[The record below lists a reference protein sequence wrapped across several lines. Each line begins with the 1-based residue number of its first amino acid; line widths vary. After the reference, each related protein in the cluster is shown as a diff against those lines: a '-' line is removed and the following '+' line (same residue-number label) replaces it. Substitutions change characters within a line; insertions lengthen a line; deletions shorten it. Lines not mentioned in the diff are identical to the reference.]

1 MSDENKTPLVAV
13 ARYTYLHRAYLAKG
27 WLDSMEVANS
37 IIHQGLDY
45 SIHTNV
51 PNGIELLVY
60 EKDLEKAKDILSKMG
75 SVYDKENPN
84 PNGIKLNYQVDKILV
99 PIDFSTNAFN
109 AAKYALHVANKKGAE
124 MTLFHTYFNPIISPL
139 TYENTFSFSSSVNEA
154 LADIEQNAQDSMDRF
169 VKQLTVYIAEND
181 LNHLAIHTDL
191 IGGIAEDTILD
202 YVEEADYDLIIVG
215 NKGRSNS
222 DYWYGSVTSHIISKA
237 RVPIIAIPEDS
248 KYIESEK
255 SIVYVTNF
263 EKSDFVALHKLISIF
278 MPHTPKLNIEVLHF
292 SSKGDKSPYNDN
304 EITNFEIKIKDE
316 FKDFV
321 DLKFYTEEM
330 EDITKGLD
338 HFIATHHCD
347 IIAMTTHRRNI
358 ITSIFNPSKTK
369 KVLFHTTKPLV
380 VFHA

>member
-27 WLDSMEVANS
+27 WLDSMGIANS

-60 EKDLEKAKDILSKMG
+60 EDDLDKAKEILKKMG

-84 PNGIKLNYQVDKILV
+84 PDGMKLDYKVDKILV
-99 PIDFSTNAFN
+99 PVDFSTNAYN

-124 MTLFHTYFNPIISPL
+124 LTLFHTYFNPIISPL

-154 LADIEQNAQDSMDRF
+154 LADIEKNAQESMERF
-169 VKQLTVYIAEND
+169 VKQLTGYIAEHD

-202 YVEEADYDLIIVG
+202 YVEEADYNLIIVG

-222 DYWYGSVTSHIISKA
+222 DYWFGSVTSHIISKA
-237 RVPIIAIPEDS
+237 HVPVVAVPEDS
-248 KYIESEK
+248 AYLEGEK
-255 SIVYVTNF
+255 SVVYVTSF
-263 EKSDFVALHKLISIF
+263 EKSDFVALHKLINIF
-278 MPHTPKLNIEVLHF
+278 MPHTPKLNIKVLHA
-292 SSKGDKSPYNDN
+292 SSKGSKSPYDDD
-304 EITNFEIKIKDE
+304 EIQRFEMKIKDE
-316 FKDFV
+316 FQDV
-321 DLKFYTEEM
+321 IDLKFYTEEM
-330 EDITKGLD
+330 DDITTCLD
-338 HFIATHHCD
+338 SFIDKHHCD
-347 IIAMTTHRRNI
+347 MIAMTTHRRNL
-358 ITSIFNPSKTK
+358 ITSLFNPSKTK
-369 KVLFHTTKPLV
+369 KVLFHTTKPLI